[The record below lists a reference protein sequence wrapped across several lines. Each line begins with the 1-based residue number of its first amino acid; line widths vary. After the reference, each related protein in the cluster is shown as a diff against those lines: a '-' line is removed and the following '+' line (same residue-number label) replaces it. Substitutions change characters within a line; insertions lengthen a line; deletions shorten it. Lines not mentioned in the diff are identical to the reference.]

1 MYNLCVQKSRK
12 SGSNLP
18 FLESGN
24 DMPFSILMMSGVAA
38 LLLKAVNTEN
48 KNDIEITSST
58 QSALATTILKSAYT
72 YQQNASDK
80 RLGVGP
86 PKSATSSLGL
96 NQFKNLS
103 KARAIQDERK
113 LKKAEVQLKGVGIKV
128 IATIWMSD
136 NLKNKLT
143 KVSHRPRDMKIPTIL
158 HFHRLDK
165 SRCLV
170 SMRQLL
176 A

>member
-1 MYNLCVQKSRK
+1 
-12 SGSNLP
+12 
-18 FLESGN
+18 
-24 DMPFSILMMSGVAA
+24 MPFSILKMSGVAA
-38 LLLKAVNTEN
+38 LLLNAVNTEN
-48 KNDIEITSST
+48 ENDVETTSST
-58 QSALATTILKSAYT
+58 RSALATTILKSAYT

-96 NQFKNLS
+96 SQFKNLM
-103 KARAIQDERK
+103 KAKAVQDERK
-113 LKKAEVQLKGVGIKV
+113 LKKAEMQLKGVGIKIV
-128 IATIWMSD
+128 ATIWMSD

-143 KVSHRPRDMKIPTIL
+143 QVSRRPRDVKTHIVL
-158 HFHRLDK
+158 HFDRLDK
-165 SRCLV
+165 SGCLV